1 MNILIGKN
9 SGFCAGV
16 KYAITKAEEELTKNP
31 NGIDCLGEI
40 IHNKQVIDDLEKK
53 GLRTINSIEEAKNKV
68 LIRAHGIAKEV
79 YNYADT
85 HNIELIDLTCPN
97 VLQIH
102 KQIDEFAKNN
112 YFILLF
118 GVKNHPETIGN
129 YSFCGSNSFLLDSMD
144 DVSFALDKV
153 KKSALNDVLII
164 SQTTFSVSLFE
175 EMKSSI
181 INRFRLYF

>member
-16 KYAITKAEEELTKNP
+16 KYTITRAEEELAKNP
-31 NGIDCLGEI
+31 QGIDCLGEI
-40 IHNKQVIDDLEKK
+40 IHNKQVIDSLEKK

-79 YNYADT
+79 YDYANK

-102 KQIDEFAKNN
+102 KQIDEFSKNN

-129 YSFCGSNSFLLDSMD
+129 YSFCGYNSFLLDSID
-144 DVSFALDKV
+144 DIPLALDKV
-153 KKSALNDVLII
+153 KNSNLNDVLII

-175 EMKSSI
+175 EMSASI
-181 INRFRLYF
+181 INRFR

>member
-16 KYAITKAEEELTKNP
+16 KYTITKAEEELAKNP

-40 IHNKQVIDDLEKK
+40 IHNKQVVDKLEKR
-53 GLRTINSIEEAKNKV
+53 GLRTINSIKEANDKV
-68 LIRAHGIAKEV
+68 LIRAHGITKEI
-79 YNYADT
+79 YEYANNHD
-85 HNIELIDLTCPN
+85 IKLIDLTCPN

-102 KQIDEFAKNN
+102 RQIEEFSNNN

-129 YSFCGSNSFLLDSMD
+129 YSFCGSNSFLLDSLD
-144 DVSFALDKV
+144 DVPIALDKV
-153 KKSALNDVLII
+153 KSSQLNDVLII
-164 SQTTFSVSLFE
+164 SQTTFSVSLFDK
-175 EMKSSI
+175 MTTALIS
-181 INRFRLYF
+181 RYGF